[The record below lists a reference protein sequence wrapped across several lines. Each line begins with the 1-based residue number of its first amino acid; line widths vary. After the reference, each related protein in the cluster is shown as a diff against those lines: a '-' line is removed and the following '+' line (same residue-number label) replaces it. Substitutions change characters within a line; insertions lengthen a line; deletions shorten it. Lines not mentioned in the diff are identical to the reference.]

1 VADGINHRPG
11 KTGVVNN
18 ERIAARLRSGAGI
31 VPLQRVDAVG
41 EAGSVS
47 CGALVRIQLALGERN
62 VLRARYQA
70 YGCPATIAC
79 ASEIVARVEGGSLLE
94 AAALQEETICEA
106 LLLDPT
112 QCASAVIALDALH
125 SALGSAVES
134 SVGVSSLKIRP
145 DEDGVLVGMSGG
157 VDSAVAAMLLKNMGY
172 RVVGVTLRFWSDPSS
187 VDERACCSPEA
198 VRRARRIA
206 HSLGIPHLTVEATD
220 AFYEQVVRYFVDQ
233 YGQGRTPNP
242 CAKCNARVRVGLMLE
257 IARAIGFSRI
267 ATGHYARMCGDP
279 PGLTRGVDRLKDQ
292 SYVLAEVSPRMLSRM
307 IFPLGAMTKEGV
319 RAIAAAAGLEG
330 HQVPESQEIC
340 FVADDDHK
348 RFLRERLG
356 ERPGLIV
363 DREGRPLGY
372 HSGTYNYTIGQRKGL
387 GIAAPAPLHVVSLD
401 AEKALVKVGGAE
413 ECAVGRVIVE
423 DVVWHGPDNSEVGTV
438 QIRSSGPALLARLG
452 EVQRGGE
459 DVGQRTLV
467 SIVLEE
473 PAFGVAP
480 GQTAVM
486 YDGDAVRFG
495 GTIGSTGCWEGG
507 GGRP

>member
-1 VADGINHRPG
+1 VADGIDHKPG
-11 KTGVVNN
+11 NTGAVNN
-18 ERIAARLRSGAGI
+18 ERIAARLRSGTGAG
-31 VPLQRVDAVG
+31 PLQRVDAAG

-47 CGALVRIQLALGERN
+47 CGALVRIQLALDEGK
-62 VLRARYQA
+62 VLGGRYQA

-79 ASEIVARVEGGSLLE
+79 ASETVARVEDRSLLE
-94 AAALQEETICEA
+94 AAALREETICEA
-106 LLLDPT
+106 LELDPT
-112 QCASAVIALDALH
+112 QRASAAIALDALH
-125 SALGSAVES
+125 SALGSAVGS
-134 SVGVSSLKIRP
+134 SVGVLSPEIWP
-145 DEDGVLVGMSGG
+145 DDDGVLVGMSGG
-157 VDSAVAAMLLKNMGY
+157 VDSAVAAMLLKNQGY
-172 RVVGVTLRFWSDPSS
+172 RAVGVTLRFWSDPSS

-206 HSLGIPHLTVEATD
+206 HSLGIPHLTVDAKD
-220 AFYEQVVRYFVDQ
+220 AFCEQVVQYFVDQ

-242 CAKCNARVRVGLMLE
+242 CVKCNARVRVGLMLE
-257 IARAIGFSRI
+257 IARAIGVSKI

-279 PGLTRGVDRLKDQ
+279 PSLARGVDRLKDQ
-292 SYVLAEVSPRMLSRM
+292 SYVLAEVPPRMLSRM
-307 IFPLGAMTKEGV
+307 IFPLGAMTKEEV
-319 RAIAAAAGLEG
+319 RALAAAAELEG

-363 DREGRPLGY
+363 DGEGRPLGH

-401 AEKALVKVGGAE
+401 AEKALVKVGRVE
-413 ECAVGRVIVE
+413 ECAVGSVAVE
-423 DVVWHGPDNSEVGTV
+423 DVVWHRAHSGEAGTV
-438 QIRSSGPALLARLG
+438 QLRSSGPAIPSYLG
-452 EVQRGGE
+452 EDQQVIE
-459 DVGQRTLV
+459 DAGQRTVV
-467 SIVLEE
+467 SLVLEE

-495 GTIGSTGCWEGG
+495 GTIGSTACWGG
-507 GGRP
+507 GDGDP